1 MQGHKDNIILIGMM
15 GTGKSTVGAYLAAE
29 TGYQLVDMDHE
40 IELKAG
46 QSIPD
51 IFASQ
56 GEAYFRELESSV
68 LREVLQREH
77 VIVATGGGCVL
88 RDVNCK
94 IMLDN
99 GWVVALKADAASII
113 SRVGEDPNRPL
124 LAGGAA
130 ERITQLLKERKQAY
144 DFAHCTID
152 TAGKSAAE
160 VASDILIRYRV

>member
-1 MQGHKDNIILIGMM
+1 MM
-15 GTGKSTVGAYLAAE
+15 GTGKSTVGAHLAAE

-88 RDVNCK
+88 RDANCQ

-130 ERITQLLKERKQAY
+130 ERITQLLEERKMAY